1 MGIGGISFWQILIIL
16 VVILV
21 LFGGKKIRTMGSDL
35 GEGLKGFKKAIK
47 DEDLTKDSESKSA
60 SNSEDILIAFGL
72 ISNPI
77 EALADPNMSSSFPAK
92 DGAMVT
98 TSSYFCFAKPLLP
111 CMNSDIAIFNIKPGW
126 FFCCS
131 SALL

>member
-47 DEDLTKDSESKSA
+47 DEDAEKEPESK
-60 SNSEDILIAFGL
+60 
-72 ISNPI
+72 
-77 EALADPNMSSSFPAK
+77 K
-92 DGAMVT
+92 D
-98 TSSYFCFAKPLLP
+98 
-111 CMNSDIAIFNIKPGW
+111 DQ
-126 FFCCS
+126 
-131 SALL
+131 

>member
-47 DEDLTKDSESKSA
+47 DEDADQESESK
-60 SNSEDILIAFGL
+60 
-72 ISNPI
+72 
-77 EALADPNMSSSFPAK
+77 K
-92 DGAMVT
+92 D
-98 TSSYFCFAKPLLP
+98 
-111 CMNSDIAIFNIKPGW
+111 DQ
-126 FFCCS
+126 
-131 SALL
+131 